1 MLVIDYLEFSKK
13 QRARSRS
20 VSIQD
25 NDQPRAHLSRL
36 NRYDPT
42 LKQHRGSISLES
54 DLDMI
59 EEENS
64 SKFFSFRKNS
74 ND

>member
-1 MLVIDYLEFSKK
+1 MLEYLEFEKK
-13 QRARSRS
+13 QRNSSKS
-20 VSIQD
+20 VSID
-25 NDQPRAHLSRL
+25 NSEQPRAHLSRL

-42 LKQHRGSISLES
+42 LKQHRGSIKLES

-64 SKFFSFRKNS
+64 SKFISFQKNS
-74 ND
+74 NE